1 MKKIEVFGFIGL
13 GLIGGTIAR
22 AVRNTIPGARIYAFD
37 PDRTSLQEAVRDG
50 VADKAFPVLNASFG
64 ECDMIFL
71 CAPVS
76 HNIANLKI
84 LKPFLKDDVI
94 LTDVGSV
101 KSGIHRAVREEGLQA
116 SFIGGH
122 PMTGSERT
130 GYRNSRAELLENAYY
145 ILSPEPEFPPELT
158 EWMTEFVVSL
168 GAIPL
173 PLTSSR
179 HDYATAAVS
188 HVPHVISASLV
199 HLVEDSDS
207 PEGVLRTI
215 AAGGFKDITRITGSS
230 PVMWQQICLSNRDNI
245 LKLIDDYVNEL
256 TRIRGLIDQKEADAI
271 YNWFDSARRYR
282 DTFSDLAG
290 GQIYRIFETFVDIP
304 DRPGV
309 LAEVFQILAEAGINI
324 KNLNINHNREYQEGV
339 LRIEFNTR
347 KDLDHANWLLADHG
361 FAIH

>member
-1 MKKIEVFGFIGL
+1 MNQIDVFGFVGL

-22 AVRNTIPGARIYAFD
+22 AIRNTIPGARIIACD
-37 PDRTSLQEAVRDG
+37 PDRESLREAVQDG
-50 VADKAFPVLNASFG
+50 VVDTALPVIGKEFG
-64 ECDMIFL
+64 SCGMIFL

-76 HNIANLKI
+76 HNISNLRT
-84 LKPFLKDDVI
+84 LKPFLKEGTI

-101 KSGIHRAVREEGLQA
+101 KSSISLAVREEGLA
-116 SFIGGH
+116 SFFIGGH

-130 GYRNSRAELLENAYY
+130 GYRNSKAELLENAYY
-145 ILSPEPEFPPELT
+145 ILAPEPEFPEEYT
-158 EWMTEFVVSL
+158 AWMTEFVVSL

-173 PLTSSR
+173 PLSSIL

-199 HLVEDSDS
+199 HLVENSDS

-230 PVMWQQICLSNRDNI
+230 PVMWQQICLNNAANM
-245 LKLIDDYVNEL
+245 LPLIDDYVEEL
-256 TRIRGLIDQKEADAI
+256 QKIRGHIERHEAEAI
-271 YNWFDSARRYR
+271 YSWFDSARRYR

-304 DRPGV
+304 DRPGI
-309 LAEVFQILAEAGINI
+309 LAEVFRILGDAGINI

-347 KDLDHANWLLADHG
+347 KDLDHANWLLADHD
-361 FAIH
+361 FVIH

>member
-22 AVRNTIPGARIYAFD
+22 AVRNTIPGARIYAYD
-37 PDRTSLQEAVRDG
+37 PDRTSLQEAVQDG
-50 VADKAFPVLNASFG
+50 VVDRAVPVLDASFG
-64 ECDMIFL
+64 SCDLIFL

-76 HNIANLKI
+76 HNIANLKTV
-84 LKPFLKDDVI
+84 KPFLKKDVI
-94 LTDVGSV
+94 ITDVGSV
-101 KSGIHRAVREEGLQA
+101 KYGIHRAVRDEGLQA

-145 ILSPEPEFPPELT
+145 ILTPEKEFPPELT
-158 EWMTEFVVSL
+158 EWMTEFVISL

-173 PLTSSR
+173 PLSGSR

-199 HLVEDSDS
+199 HLVENSDG
-207 PEGVLRTI
+207 PEGILRTI

-230 PVMWQQICLSNRDNI
+230 PVMWQQICLSNADNI
-245 LKLIDDYVNEL
+245 LNLIDDYIKEL
-256 TRIRGLIDQKEADAI
+256 TRIRGFIDRKEADAI
-271 YNWFDSARRYR
+271 YNWFDTARRYR

-290 GQIYRIFETFVDIP
+290 GQIYRIFETFIDIP
-304 DRPGV
+304 DRPGA
-309 LAEVFQILAEAGINI
+309 LAEVFRLLADAGINI
-324 KNLNINHNREYQEGV
+324 KNVNINHNREYQEGV

-361 FAIH
+361 FVIH